1 MISYN
6 LRLLGISRAA
16 VGAGI
21 IRCVASR
28 WRKRATRSDKMM
40 KIRLVPEDS
49 ASFV

>member
-1 MISYN
+1 MIVYN
-6 LRLLGISRAA
+6 LRLLGISAA
-16 VGAGI
+16 VEAGI

-28 WRKRATRSDKMM
+28 WRKRATRSDKML